1 MKKGTGGRGG
11 KEILKN
17 SVQENRAQTIK
28 FFYLQM
34 YNELVNE
41 NIMDGLRGRGG
52 GRKKKNG
59 PELRN
64 HPQRNRTKKKKMK
77 TLWQAENNR
86 VDWELVVNDE

>member
-52 GRKKKNG
+52 EERKKTDLNLEIILNEIG
-59 PELRN
+59 
-64 HPQRNRTKKKKMK
+64 QKKK
-77 TLWQAENNR
+77 R
-86 VDWELVVNDE
+86 